1 MWGAIVRIVL
11 ALLSIGLLIGAFVG
25 TDGISDGSAEKAML
39 PPCSVDEG
47 LPLID
52 DDEVTCYWGMS
63 EEILEL
69 NSEVDLADVSVDV
82 SWTKSGV
89 WIGIAEASEAEKCTQ
104 RDGYY
109 ECEKF
114 AVELVAG
121 GESANG
127 AFNWDASSGD
137 YRFVA
142 GGDDVQSL
150 QQFDVEWQYEATLP
164 STTAWPLFGIGIL
177 FAFMAAAGP
186 KRFFVIVTD
195 LLPIGGVD

>member
-1 MWGAIVRIVL
+1 MWGRIGRIVL

-25 TDGISDGSAEKAML
+25 TDGISDGGAEKAML

-69 NSEVDLADVSVDV
+69 NKEVDLADVSVDV

-114 AVELVAG
+114 AVDLVAG

-127 AFNWDASSGD
+127 GFNWDASSGD

-150 QQFDVEWQYEATLP
+150 QQFDVEWQYEASLP
-164 STTAWPLFGIGIL
+164 SSTAWPLVGVGVLLAIIA
-177 FAFMAAAGP
+177 AFGP
-186 KRFFVIVTD
+186 KRTLDMISD
-195 LLPIGGVD
+195 LV

>member
-1 MWGAIVRIVL
+1 MWGRIGRILL
-11 ALLSIGLLIGAFVG
+11 ALLSIALLIGAFIG
-25 TDGISDGSAEKAML
+25 TDGVSDGSKEQAML

-69 NSEVDLADVSVDV
+69 NKEVDLADVSVDV

-114 AVELVAG
+114 AVDLVAG

-127 AFNWDASSGD
+127 GFNWNAASGD

-150 QQFDVEWQYEATLP
+150 QQFEVEWQYEASLP
-164 STTAWPLFGIGIL
+164 SSTAWPLVAVGVF
-177 FAFMAAAGP
+177 FAFLAAFGP
-186 KRFFVIVTD
+186 KRTFNAIFD
-195 LLPIGGVD
+195 LI

>member
-1 MWGAIVRIVL
+1 MWGRIGRIVL
-11 ALLSIGLLIGAFVG
+11 ALLSIGLLIGAFIG
-25 TDGISDGSAEKAML
+25 ADGISDGSAEKAML

-69 NSEVDLADVSVDV
+69 NKEVDLADVSVDV

-109 ECEKF
+109 ECEKDT
-114 AVELVAG
+114 VQLVAG
-121 GESANG
+121 GDLANG
-127 AFNWDASSGD
+127 GFNWNASSGD

-150 QQFDVEWQYEATLP
+150 QQFDVEWQYEASLP
-164 STTAWPLFGIGIL
+164 SSTAWPLVGVGVL
-177 FAFMAAAGP
+177 LAFIAAFGP
-186 KRFFVIVTD
+186 KRTLDMISNLV
-195 LLPIGGVD
+195 

>member
-1 MWGAIVRIVL
+1 M
-11 ALLSIGLLIGAFVG
+11 ALLSIALLIGAFVG
-25 TDGISDGSAEKAML
+25 TDGISDGSSEKAML

-69 NSEVDLADVSVDV
+69 NKEVDLADVSVDV

-114 AVELVAG
+114 AVDLVAG
-121 GESANG
+121 GEAANG
-127 AFNWDASSGD
+127 GFNWDASSGD

-150 QQFDVEWQYEATLP
+150 QQFEVEITTP
-164 STTAWPLFGIGIL
+164 SDIPR
-177 FAFMAAAGP
+177 AAAG
-186 KRFFVIVTD
+186 V
-195 LLPIGGVD
+195 GSCWHS

>member
-1 MWGAIVRIVL
+1 ML
-11 ALLSIGLLIGAFVG
+11 ESILRGIFGVISVALLIGAFVG
-25 TDGISDGSAEKAML
+25 SEGFEDSDSESAML

-47 LPLID
+47 LPFID

-177 FAFMAAAGP
+177 LALMAAAGP